1 MSGHAHRH
9 KCLNF
14 ITNLET
20 KMVFLL
26 IGYLCLANL
35 IGFGSP
41 TILFSLSLSLSLSLS
56 HGHTDWT
63 CTHRHKCLNFSM
75 NLETEM
81 VFVLIGYLCLG
92 NLIGFG
98 SPNRVTILLLL
109 IEQGVDFHHLC
120 INHHVLLTCT
130 SQPTIVNIFFRVC

>member
-1 MSGHAHRH
+1 
-9 KCLNF
+9 
-14 ITNLET
+14 
-20 KMVFLL
+20 
-26 IGYLCLANL
+26 LCLTNL

-41 TILFSLSLSLSLSLS
+41 NILFSLSLSRT
-56 HGHTDWT
+56 HTHTNEWT

-109 IEQGVDFHHLC
+109 IQQGVDFHHLC
-120 INHHVLLTCT
+120 INHHVLLSCT
-130 SQPTIVNIFFRVC
+130 SQPTIVNIFCRVC